1 MADPPSLGSPVHL
14 PELLALA
21 RRDPRRAAARL
32 GSAPHAVQ
40 VDLICQI
47 PPAERPKLLEQLP
60 EPERIIPALPEGEL
74 CFTLKATGVH
84 DSAWIVEYANDEQV
98 TACVDLDAW
107 SGYDLDSEKLHRW
120 FRCFVEAGDDTI
132 LRIAEALDPEVC
144 VWWLQDRMIVVQRAV
159 QEAEFE
165 PPPGAK
171 TLDGTY
177 FLVAKRDGDDLAT
190 PLRLLTLLYESRHA
204 IYERL
209 VLGVIAELP
218 AENTEWALRWRAG
231 RLADLGFPPRQETLG
246 LYSPL
251 RPGEVDRA
259 AELSQRTEAWRLPVW
274 VPPLPVAA
282 EDAPAVFRAAAA
294 LDDEGRQAFLFSL
307 LALANAV
314 AVADQLP
321 LGDPESVPG
330 AMEKAAETASRGL
343 EELARRRGRSPEE
356 VLRSFPLPF
365 LFRVGHALD
374 PSGTAK

>member
-1 MADPPSLGSPVHL
+1 MAHLPSLGSLADL
-14 PELLALA
+14 PEILTLA
-21 RRDPRRAAARL
+21 RRDPRRAAAQL
-32 GSAPHAVQ
+32 GTAPHSVQ
-40 VDLICQI
+40 VDVVCQI

-84 DSAWIVEYANDEQV
+84 DSAWIVEYANDDQV
-98 TACVDLDAW
+98 IACVDLDAW
-107 SGYDLDSEKLHRW
+107 SAYDLDSEKLHRW
-120 FRCFVEAGDDTI
+120 FRCFVEAGDETI

-144 VWWLQDRMIVVQRAV
+144 VWWLQDRMFVVQRTV

-165 PPPGAK
+165 PPRGAK

-177 FLVAKRDGDDLAT
+177 FLIARRDGDDLAT
-190 PLRLLTLLYESRHA
+190 PLRLLTLLYEARHSF
-204 IYERL
+204 YERM

-218 AENTEWALRWRAG
+218 AENIEWALRWRAG

-251 RPGEVDRA
+251 RPGEVDSVS
-259 AELSQRTEAWRLPVW
+259 EMPQKTEAWRLPVW
-274 VPPLPVAA
+274 VPPLPAEG

-294 LDDEGRQAFLFSL
+294 LDDEARHAFVFSL

-314 AVADQLP
+314 AVADELP

-330 AMEKAAETASRGL
+330 AMAKAAETASSGL
-343 EELARRRGRSPEE
+343 EELARRRGRSAED
-356 VLRSFPLPF
+356 VLRAFPLPF

-374 PSGTAK
+374 PSGSAK